1 MKSKFAAV
9 LSFVVA
15 VGLVAVAT
23 AEKDADLKLLIS
35 KAVSKPVIDESFDGS
50 KLPKAWVANKGEFQ
64 VREGTIAGWEK
75 KEDMHA
81 AVLTLQKPFKN
92 AILRFSFKRDGVTG
106 FNLSM
111 NHPKGHLFRILIH
124 DDGLTVNKDKEKND
138 PASKPVVL
146 GKAEGKFPTGQWQ
159 TLQVEIVGDRVAVQ
173 ADNGVKLDVRHP
185 GLDIEKTGFRFVMRG
200 STLLLDDVTVWD
212 VQQ

>member
-1 MKSKFAAV
+1 MTSKFAAV
-9 LSFVVA
+9 LS
-15 VGLVAVAT
+15 LVAALGVAT
-23 AEKDADLKLLIS
+23 IVKAEKDADLKLLIS
-35 KAVSKPVIDESFDGS
+35 KAAKPSIQEKFDGS
-50 KLPKAWVANKGEFQ
+50 KLPKGWVANKGDFQ

-111 NHPKGHLFRILIH
+111 NHAKGHLFRVLIN
-124 DDGLTVNKDKEKND
+124 DDGLTVNKDKDKKD
-138 PASKPVVL
+138 PASKPQIL

-159 TLQVEIVGDRVAVQ
+159 TLQLEIVGDKVAVQ
-173 ADNGVKLDVRHP
+173 ADNGAKLEVRHAGLDV
-185 GLDIEKTGFRFVMRG
+185 EKTGFRFVMRG
-200 STLLLDDVTVWD
+200 STLLIDDVTVWE
-212 VQQ
+212 VQP